1 MRQIPTSLWFRLLF
15 SPKRNIF
22 AISVFVMTFSSK
34 PSLKL
39 KLPKVSNIYSVH
51 LPFSNFK
58 SAEKAFGHGSKWV
71 WRSAK
76 ALLWVAIWSLWGCS
90 TTNHAILPTQA
101 FHDITSHYNAYFNAH
116 EKLKGT
122 LQSVAASH
130 KDKFDSVIAVYPY
143 NDSKEF
149 ASYNSDLEDVV
160 KRSTQAI
167 QLHNI
172 SNWSDDHML
181 LIGEAY
187 YLKGDY
193 DKASSS
199 FKYITT
205 EFKDGVDYVKVM
217 RGLGK
222 PLHKYVRAKKK
233 KKKAKVKVV
242 TNADGTKSL
251 EKEDTR
257 PKYSIWVHE
266 PARSE
271 ALIWLVN
278 TYTRQGK
285 FDKAGS
291 VVTFVR
297 SDDNFYKNLDPKL
310 DLADADLKVSS
321 KNYAGAIE
329 PLENYLKAKS
339 IRKKKRLK
347 GRPLFVLA
355 QCYEMTGNYPKA
367 ISNYKLVL
375 KNRPTYDM
383 EFYAKLK
390 MAKLGRASSKDN
402 AAIRSL
408 LAKMAKDGK
417 YKDYLDQIYYEL
429 ALISLQESSRDQ
441 ARIFLHKS
449 VDFSVDNDDQK
460 ALSYLQLAEM
470 DYEDEAY
477 VNSKFFYDST
487 LTFMAKND
495 KRYPDIE
502 ERNKLLESLVTQL
515 NIIAEEDSLQKL
527 AALPKEQ
534 QEQAV
539 KDAMA
544 KKEKEAEDKKAAEE
558 TKKQQL
564 QLNNFTNSNQ
574 PKVPSQQSSGSTWYF
589 YNTTARAAGYN
600 DFIKKWG
607 RRKLEPDWRRKD
619 KTAMTA
625 DEVELFNSAEGD
637 TGTSAAK
644 EEKVVTGTPE
654 EQMLAGIPNTP
665 EKQSKSNER
674 LVDAYY
680 TAGTIYK
687 DGLEAYDKA
696 REMFE
701 TLNNRVKQHR
711 LLLES
716 YYNLYLIA
724 QQENDNA
731 GMEKYKHLILAE
743 FPESVIAKILKDPN
757 YIKQLMQKDL
767 AVNTYYEEVYNDYN
781 SGNLDSAW
789 YKCKMSN
796 TLFKS
801 NPLEGK
807 FDLLLALILAKQN
820 KLDEYVQALN
830 KIVSNGKDVEVQK
843 AASDL
848 LSLLN
853 KSSLPQVDLSKDTL
867 LRDSLNAQYTPTAP
881 ASPAVH
887 QGQPNQPSLVH
898 TPTNGTDTSGTAI
911 PETKAVSADTTAKVI
926 ANSNEATDTTGKT
939 APATN
944 HVMAE
949 DTTSPYQRS
958 DNLPHYFI
966 VYIKD
971 PAASQNAVM
980 SIIAKLNAFNST
992 QFDSRRLQTKQVIID
1007 SKNKLINVRTFKN
1020 REDVMEYY
1028 KVIKN
1033 QGQLFSDLQTGQ
1045 YAITCISTLN
1055 FGTLLSEKDID
1066 AYNKY
1071 FNRVYGK

>member
-1 MRQIPTSLWFRLLF
+1 MRFRLLF

-39 KLPKVSNIYSVH
+39 KLPKVSNIYSTH
-51 LPFSNFK
+51 FPFSNFK
-58 SAEKAFGHGSKWV
+58 PVEKSFGQGYKWG
-71 WRSAK
+71 WRSVK
-76 ALLWVAIWSLWGCS
+76 ALLWVSILSLWGCS

-122 LQSVAASH
+122 LQSAEASH

-149 ASYNSDLEDVV
+149 ASYSSDLEDVV

-233 KKKAKVKVV
+233 KKKPRVKVV
-242 TNADGTKSL
+242 TNADGTKTL
-251 EKEDTR
+251 EKEDMR

-271 ALIWLVN
+271 ALIWLVK
-278 TYTRQGK
+278 TYTRQGN

-321 KNYAGAIE
+321 KNYSGAIE

-355 QCYEMTGNYPKA
+355 QCYEMIGNYPKA

-390 MAKLGRASSKDN
+390 MAKLGRAASKDN

-417 YKDYLDQIYYEL
+417 YKDYWDQIYYEL
-429 ALISLQESSRDQ
+429 ALISLQETNRDQ

-449 VDFSVDNDDQK
+449 VNFSVGNDDQK

-495 KRYPDIE
+495 SRYSNIE
-502 ERNKLLESLVTQL
+502 ERDKLLENLVTQL

-527 AALPKEQ
+527 AALPKDQ
-534 QEQAV
+534 QEQMV
-539 KDAMA
+539 KEAMA
-544 KKEKEAEDKKAAEE
+544 KKEKEAEDKKAAEDA
-558 TKKQQL
+558 KKQEL
-564 QLNNFTNSNQ
+564 QLNNFANSNQ
-574 PKVPSQQSSGSTWYF
+574 TKGASPQTNTQSSGSSWYF

-600 DFIKKWG
+600 DFLKKWG

-619 KTAMTA
+619 KTAVSA
-625 DEVELFNSAEGD
+625 DEVELFNASEGD
-637 TGTSAAK
+637 TSSSATK
-644 EEKVVTGTPE
+644 EEKVVAGSPE
-654 EQMLAGIPNTP
+654 EQMMAGIPNSP
-665 EKQSKSNER
+665 EKLNKSNER

-696 REMFE
+696 KEMFE
-701 TLNNRVKQHR
+701 TLNDRVKKHR

-724 QQENDNA
+724 QQKQDNA
-731 GMEKYKHLILAE
+731 GMEKYKNLILAE

-789 YKCKMSN
+789 YKCKMSS
-796 TLFKS
+796 TIFKS

-807 FDLLLALILAKQN
+807 FDLLLALILSKQN

-830 KIVSNGKDVEVQK
+830 KIVSKGEDVEVQK
-843 AASDL
+843 VASDL
-848 LSLLN
+848 LALLN
-853 KSSLPQVDLSKDTL
+853 KSKLPQVDLSKDTL
-867 LRDSLNAQYTPTAP
+867 MRDSLNAQYTATAP
-881 ASPAVH
+881 KSVPAV
-887 QGQPNQPSLVH
+887 GTNQPAVANNQTS
-898 TPTNGTDTSGTAI
+898 GTDTSGAVKSEANAI
-911 PETKAVSADTTAKVI
+911 NADTSGKAIGT
-926 ANSNEATDTTGKT
+926 SNVATDTAGKA
-939 APATN
+939 APVVIN
-944 HVMAE
+944 VMTE

-971 PAASQNAVM
+971 PAAPQNAVM
-980 SIIAKLNAFNST
+980 SILAKLNAFNST
-992 QFDSRRLQTKQVIID
+992 QFDSKRLQTKQVIID
-1007 SKNKLINVRTFKN
+1007 SKNKLLNVRTFKN